1 MYVASQIKSGWGAEM
16 YTQRNKE
23 RRRFSGKT
31 SFPLVTEAG
40 CEVEK
45 DRRCSP
51 DRRLGNIHLELVD
64 ADDHGYS
71 ECFANTS
78 FDLSDW
84 NRKKWSELLQLIHLT
99 STGQKCRPGLVILNR
114 PHRVN
119 DVCMPEVRSV
129 PCFWTRLPLHIDRH
143 FSVDVQSQ
151 ADASVSTCIP
161 LLSWLTSSSKKCSV
175 VLLIREGSTVSYW
188 T

>member
-1 MYVASQIKSGWGAEM
+1 MQPVMYVASQIKSGWGAEM

-64 ADDHGYS
+64 
-71 ECFANTS
+71 
-78 FDLSDW
+78 
-84 NRKKWSELLQLIHLT
+84 
-99 STGQKCRPGLVILNR
+99 
-114 PHRVN
+114 
-119 DVCMPEVRSV
+119 
-129 PCFWTRLPLHIDRH
+129 
-143 FSVDVQSQ
+143 VDG
-151 ADASVSTCIP
+151 P
-161 LLSWLTSSSKKCSV
+161 LLYVPDAIS
-175 VLLIREGSTVSYW
+175 IGNP
-188 T
+188 